1 MRILGFIPARAGSKT
16 LKNKN
21 FKKFLGKPLIHYSV
35 QFCKNLKTVTP
46 FVSSDSS
53 DVKKINKKFNLNFDY
68 LRPKN
73 LSQDNSSI
81 VEAVLH
87 ALKWLEKKNFK
98 FDAVLLLQPTSPIRL
113 PKEVN
118 AMIKIFKTKKIQ
130 SIVSAV
136 KNTDVKDIVEVKKNK
151 INKFL
156 LTKINSTNRQFLKGN
171 FCTIDGSVYLAK
183 TKFLKKYGNFVKTG
197 KTSIFLSSIN
207 PMIDID
213 TKNEFEVAQFL
224 KRKVFNKI

>member
-46 FVSSDSS
+46 FISSDSP

>member
-46 FVSSDSS
+46 FVSSDSP

>member
-1 MRILGFIPARAGSKT
+1 MKILGFIPARAGSKS

-21 FKKFLGKPLIHYSV
+21 FKKFLGKPLIYHSV

-46 FVSSDSS
+46 FVSSDSPNI
-53 DVKKINKKFNLNFDY
+53 KRINKKFHLNFDY

-113 PKEVN
+113 QKEVN
-118 AMIKIFKTKKIQ
+118 EMIKIFKRKKIQ
-130 SIVSAV
+130 SIASAV
-136 KNTDVKDIVEVKKNK
+136 KNTDVKDIVEVKK
-151 INKFL
+151 
-156 LTKINSTNRQFLKGN
+156 
-171 FCTIDGSVYLAK
+171 
-183 TKFLKKYGNFVKTG
+183 KK
-197 KTSIFLSSIN
+197 
-207 PMIDID
+207 
-213 TKNEFEVAQFL
+213 
-224 KRKVFNKI
+224 